1 MATETE
7 KVHHPIFARLF
18 ARFSAEAEEAG
29 QSEHRQELLAGLTGR
44 VIELGAGNGL
54 NFAYYPP
61 SVTELVAVEPES
73 YLRGLAEEAAKSAPV
88 PVRVV
93 DGLASRLPVEDAGFD
108 AAVASLVLCSV
119 ADQAEALAELRRVIR
134 PGGELRFYEHVR
146 GERPGLVR
154 AQRAA
159 DLLWPRLAGGCH
171 TSRDTAGAIEQAGF
185 AIESCRRFSFR
196 PCVLVYPITP
206 HVLGIAR
213 RS

>member
-1 MATETE
+1 MAADTE

-18 ARFSAEAEEAG
+18 ARISAQAEETG
-29 QSEHRQELLAGLTGR
+29 QGEHRRELLAGLSGK
-44 VIELGAGNGL
+44 VIEVGAGNGL

-61 SVTELVAVEPES
+61 SVTELVAVEPEG
-73 YLRGLAEEAAKSAPV
+73 YLRGLAAEAAKSAPV
-88 PVRVV
+88 PVRVI
-93 DGLASRLPVEDAGFD
+93 DGVAGRLPVDDATFDAG
-108 AAVASLVLCSV
+108 VASLVLCSV
-119 ADQAEALAELRRVIR
+119 PDQAKALSELRRVIR

-171 TSRDTAGAIEQAGF
+171 TTRDTGAAIEQAGF
-185 AIESCRRFSFR
+185 AIESCRRFPFR
-196 PCVLVYPITP
+196 PCFLAYPVTP
-206 HVLGIAR
+206 HILGVAR